1 MIGEGEGETG
11 RDIGVGGDGQERGE
25 GAEKNLGLEAGVSEC
40 ETDGWLG
47 KRKWDPGRR
56 WDPRK

>member
-1 MIGEGEGETG
+1 MIGEGEGKARRETG
-11 RDIGVGGDGQERGE
+11 LGGDRQERGE
-25 GAEKNLGLEAGVSEC
+25 GAEKNLGLEVGVSES

-47 KRKWDPGRR
+47 KQKWDPGR